1 MGHFDE
7 ADVTIEHARRVDRSG
22 YLRITHRPSGLFVDA
37 ELRAQPVLK
46 TKEELMA
53 ALRQKVLS
61 WLAQNDTV
69 ETERP
74 ALPAG
79 QRP

>member
-1 MGHFDE
+1 MDMGHFDE
-7 ADVTIEHARRVDRSG
+7 ADVTVVHEWRADRSG
-22 YLRITHRPSGLFVDA
+22 YLRITHRPIGLFVDA

-53 ALRQKVLS
+53 ALRPKVLS
-61 WLAQNDTV
+61 WLAQKDSA
-69 ETERP
+69 EMEKP

-79 QRP
+79 